1 MTAQNAIRNQ
11 ITSLILPAGASLNT
25 LSRKSSHGDPVCHF
39 HFNCQSRKEED
50 VGSQLAIVMSQ
61 CSALADISVLFF
73 VNDVEKLGS
82 NLTKECD

>member
-25 LSRKSSHGDPVCHF
+25 LSRKSIHGDPLCRF

-50 VGSQLAIVMSQ
+50 VGSQLAIIAQNCNMSQ
-61 CSALADISVLFF
+61 CSALRYIRVILR
-73 VNDVEKLGS
+73 K
-82 NLTKECD
+82 